1 MARLFGILTYSRV
14 ERLSVRLYG
23 EWMPQAG
30 FINGMPVKVRV
41 MRDCIVITP
50 QHTHGLFVCIEGM
63 GVTRINKRSAEQWL
77 KKFLGALNNTG
88 DIPVIKRKRTEQEL
102 MSN

>member
-1 MARLFGILTYSRV
+1 MARLCGILTYSRV

-50 QHTHGLFVCIEGM
+50 QHTHGLF
-63 GVTRINKRSAEQWL
+63 
-77 KKFLGALNNTG
+77 
-88 DIPVIKRKRTEQEL
+88 
-102 MSN
+102 

>member
-1 MARLFGILTYSRV
+1 MISKCEWLDYAGYLHTHALRDFQFV
-14 ERLSVRLYG
+14 LYG

-50 QHTHGLFVCIEGM
+50 QHTHGLFGCIEGM

-77 KKFLGALNNTG
+77 KTFPG
-88 DIPVIKRKRTEQEL
+88 R
-102 MSN
+102 